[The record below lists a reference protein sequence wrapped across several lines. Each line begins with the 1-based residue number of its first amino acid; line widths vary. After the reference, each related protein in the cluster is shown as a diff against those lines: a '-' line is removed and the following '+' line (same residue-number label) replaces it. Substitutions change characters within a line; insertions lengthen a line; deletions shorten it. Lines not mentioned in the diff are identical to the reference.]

1 MTWVIL
7 VAMAFI
13 TFTSRYAFF
22 STLYTLH
29 ISPKGQRFLNFTAPA
44 TLTAMWVPIAFMPEG
59 ELWVGTSNAY
69 LTSAGVAILLS
80 LLTKRTLLVVF
91 TSMIVF
97 FLLTGL
103 HRLPDAG

>member
-1 MTWVIL
+1 MTWVTL

-22 STLYTLH
+22 STLYPLH
-29 ISPKGQRFLNFTAPA
+29 ISQKGQRFLNFTAPA

-59 ELWVGTSNAY
+59 ELWVGTSNPY
-69 LTSAGVAILLS
+69 LTSAGVATLLS
-80 LLTKRTLLVVF
+80 LLTKRTLLVVL

-97 FLLTGL
+97 FLLTGF
-103 HRLPDAG
+103 HRLPDIG